1 MFMTWQF
8 ETNLNPDR
16 TLTVP
21 ADVAAQL
28 DPSATVHVVL
38 ITGDIEEDADW
49 QRLVTEQ
56 FFQGYAPGDDIYD
69 QLPAG

>member
-1 MFMTWQF
+1 MSSWRF
-8 ETNLNPDR
+8 ETHLNPDH

-21 ADVAAQL
+21 PDVAAQL
-28 DPSATVHVVL
+28 SPDATVRVVL
-38 ITGDIEEDADW
+38 MAGDAEEADW
-49 QRLVTEQ
+49 QRLAAEQ

>member
-1 MFMTWQF
+1 MTWQF

-21 ADVAAQL
+21 PDVAAQL
-28 DPSATVHVVL
+28 GPDTTVHVVL
-38 ITGDIEEDADW
+38 FTGDAAEEADW
-49 QRLVTEQ
+49 QRLAAEQ